1 MLVGMRRA
9 AIFRVGEL
17 MDPNRRRRSRG
28 HVIYSQPG
36 MPLADRATDA
46 AEEQTGSAFE
56 LVGAT
61 VAAALTIIG
70 LLGFGTLH
78 TAAFSAI
85 AVGFALF
92 AHGGTLATRWTRAKH
107 MPEREK
113 TEAIGLGTE
122 VVGGFAVIVLG
133 VIAASDV
140 APLYVLPAASLV
152 IGAAL
157 LLGGPTQPALAVGV
171 ETAGP
176 RWRVTR
182 DAVRASGGVMAMA
195 GVAAIVLG
203 ILSLTGGPVLTLTL
217 VAFLCVATALLVAG
231 TALTARIAQRLA

>member
-1 MLVGMRRA
+1 MRRA
-9 AIFRVGEL
+9 AISRVGQL
-17 MDPNRRRRSRG
+17 MDPNKRRRSRG

-36 MPLADRATDA
+36 LPLTERATDA
-46 AEEQTGSAFE
+46 AEEQTGSLFE
-56 LVGAT
+56 LAGAA
-61 VAAALTIIG
+61 VAALLAVIG
-70 LLGFGTLH
+70 LLGIGKLHAATFG
-78 TAAFSAI
+78 AI
-85 AVGFALF
+85 AVGFALL
-92 AHGGTLATRWTRAKH
+92 AHGATLAQRWTRATH

-113 TEAIGLGTE
+113 TEAISIGTE

-133 VIAASDV
+133 VVAASDG

-157 LLGGPTQPALAVGV
+157 LLGGPTQPALAAGI

-217 VAFLCVATALLVAG
+217 IAFLCVAMSLLVAG